1 MPVVFQPG
9 ERPPQPL
16 DPDATVYTTPQ
27 KVADLLQIQY
37 PDADLLATNGSA
49 GNTYVEIAP
58 SDLRHTGYEAGDE
71 IEILGDAS
79 LSETAWIGSIVLSGG
94 NARLNLVD
102 IANGVVGVDNYALT
116 GTHNTADSATVQN
129 LQAFTNGKRR
139 GVTKSA
145 VQHLIRRAQ
154 DKIDNLTNNAW
165 RPMLQ
170 TAEFKNFDT
179 YKPYRRRYYTD
190 YVGSTPLLFRNAQQI
205 IRLEIWQGQ
214 EYREIAAAECKMEI
228 LDNSLLDSTD
238 YLYLCPGDGGVA
250 SLRVGTAKGEWR
262 ADFDNESTASNLS
275 DLINKDG
282 RRNKDGVPFSPTFT
296 LETNAEVSGLQTA
309 NVHHEF
315 LSSANADYGGGKLK
329 VTSMRRGD
337 GGENA
342 TLATTNE
349 NGIAISGCTSL
360 TATTPAQPSGVLV
373 NNAPGYAAGT
383 TTAVVVDGV
392 DATTIFAVGD
402 EVYNAAGTRVG
413 VVSAV
418 VALGV
423 TFNSVAPLTGTEVAL
438 VNDEQLYCARMLG
451 TTLTLADTDSLA
463 NYGIIYSGSGAS
475 MTAARYT
482 GKTATTLTGVVD
494 LAPAGFIASIGG
506 VAGARVKG
514 TTVGQHRMLIDYVGT
529 TTGDEARLRD
539 WWCDYELGVIYFNNT
554 YPYFQWNA
562 IKVAYIYGERYVE
575 KAIEDICT
583 KLVAMDLLLSDDRS
597 VLFPEGTQNIDLGSK
612 YQLLKAQVAETLP
625 RYVEVVTPWE

>member
-37 PDADLLATNGSA
+37 PDPDFLATNATA
-49 GNTYVEIAP
+49 GDTWVKIAP
-58 SDLRHTGYEAGDE
+58 SDLRHTGYEVGDE
-71 IEILGDAS
+71 VEILGDAS
-79 LSETAWIGSIVLSGG
+79 LAETAFIGSIALSGG
-94 NARLNLVD
+94 NARLNLVTS
-102 IANGVVGVDNYALT
+102 ATGVVGADNYTLT
-116 GTHNTADSATVQN
+116 GTHNTADSATIQN
-129 LQAFTNGKRR
+129 LNAFTNGKRR

-190 YVGSTPLLFRNAQQI
+190 YVGTTPLLYRNVQQI

-214 EYREIAAAECKMEI
+214 EYREIASAECRIEV
-228 LDNSLLDSTD
+228 LDNSVLDTTD

-250 SLRVGTAKGEWR
+250 SLQVGTGQGNWR

-275 DLINKDG
+275 DLINKDN
-282 RRNKDGVPFSPTFT
+282 RRNKTGVPFSPTFS
-296 LETNAEVSGLQTA
+296 LETSASVSGLQEA

-315 LSSANADYGGGKLK
+315 FSSANADYGGGKLK

-360 TATTPAQPSGVLV
+360 T
-373 NNAPGYAAGT
+373 T
-383 TTAVVVDGV
+383 TTTGAIGGGSLALT
-392 DATTIFAVGD
+392 DAGGF
-402 EVYNAAGTRVG
+402 
-413 VVSAV
+413 
-418 VALGV
+418 
-423 TFNSVAPLTGTEVAL
+423 
-438 VNDEQLYCARMLG
+438 
-451 TTLTLADTDSLA
+451 A
-463 NYGIIYSGSGAS
+463 NYGIVYTGTGAS
-475 MTAARYT
+475 MVAARYT
-482 GKTATTLTGVVD
+482 GKTGNTLTGVTD
-494 LAPAGFIASIGG
+494 LAPAGFTAAMSG
-506 VAGARVKG
+506 AG
-514 TTVGQHRMLIDYVGT
+514 TVVNQHRMLIDYVGT

-539 WWCDYELGVIYFNNT
+539 WWADYELGVIYFNNT

-612 YQLLKAQVAETLP
+612 YQLFKEQVAETLP
-625 RYVEVVTPWE
+625 RYVELMTPWE

>member
-37 PDADLLATNGSA
+37 PDADLLATNASA

-71 IEILGDAS
+71 IEILGDAT
-79 LSETAWIGSIVLSGG
+79 LGEIAFIGSITLSGG

-102 IANGVVGVDNYALT
+102 SATGVVGVDNYTLAS
-116 GTHNTADSATVQN
+116 THNTADAATVQN
-129 LQAFTNGKRR
+129 LNAFTNGKRR

-170 TAEFKNFDT
+170 TAEYKNFDT

-228 LDNSLLDSTD
+228 LDNSVLDTTD

-282 RRNKDGVPFSPTFT
+282 RRNKTGVPFSPSFS
-296 LETNAEVSGLQTA
+296 LETNSEVSGLQVA

-360 TATTPAQPSGVLV
+360 T
-373 NNAPGYAAGT
+373 T
-383 TTAVVVDGV
+383 TTTGAIGGGSLALT
-392 DATTIFAVGD
+392 DAGSF
-402 EVYNAAGTRVG
+402 
-413 VVSAV
+413 
-418 VALGV
+418 
-423 TFNSVAPLTGTEVAL
+423 
-438 VNDEQLYCARMLG
+438 
-451 TTLTLADTDSLA
+451 A
-463 NYGIIYSGSGAS
+463 NYGIIYTGTGAS
-475 MTAARYT
+475 MVAARYT
-482 GKTATTLTGVVD
+482 GKTGNTLTGVTD
-494 LAPAGFIASIGG
+494 LAPAGFTAAMSG
-506 VAGARVKG
+506 AG
-514 TTVGQHRMLIDYVGT
+514 TVVNQHRMLIDYVGT

-554 YPYFQWNA
+554 YPYFQWNS
-562 IKVAYIYGERYVE
+562 IKVSYIYGERYVE

-612 YQLLKAQVAETLP
+612 YQLLKTEVAETLP
-625 RYVEVVTPWE
+625 RYVELMTPWE

>member
-37 PDADLLATNGSA
+37 PDADLLATNATA
-49 GNTYVEIAP
+49 GDTWVKIAP
-58 SDLRHTGYEAGDE
+58 SDLRHTGYEVGDE
-71 IEILGDAS
+71 VEILGDAS

-102 IANGVVGVDNYALT
+102 IANGVVGVDNYTLT
-116 GTHNTADSATVQN
+116 GTHNTADVATVQN

-360 TATTPAQPSGVLV
+360 T
-373 NNAPGYAAGT
+373 T
-383 TTAVVVDGV
+383 TTTGAIGGGSLALTNA
-392 DATTIFAVGD
+392 DAF
-402 EVYNAAGTRVG
+402 
-413 VVSAV
+413 
-418 VALGV
+418 
-423 TFNSVAPLTGTEVAL
+423 
-438 VNDEQLYCARMLG
+438 
-451 TTLTLADTDSLA
+451 A
-463 NYGIIYSGSGAS
+463 NYGIVYTGTGAS
-475 MTAARYT
+475 MVAARYT
-482 GKTATTLTGVVD
+482 GKTGNTLTGVTD
-494 LAPAGFIASIGG
+494 LAPAGFTAAMSGAG
-506 VAGARVKG
+506 VA
-514 TTVGQHRMLIDYVGT
+514 VGQHRMLIDYVGT

-625 RYVEVVTPWE
+625 RYVEIVTPWE